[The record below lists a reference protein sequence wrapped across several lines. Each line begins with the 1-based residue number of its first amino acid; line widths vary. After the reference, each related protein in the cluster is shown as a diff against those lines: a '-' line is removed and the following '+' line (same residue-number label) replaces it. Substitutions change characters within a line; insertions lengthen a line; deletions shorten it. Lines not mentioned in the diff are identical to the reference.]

1 MLNYFLSIC
10 FLLFV
15 NFNLF
20 AKNIGSDTG
29 YKIPRFVSLKS
40 NDVNLRIGSSTN
52 YPIIL
57 KYTIKA
63 LPVEVIDEYQVWRK
77 INDIEGNQGW
87 IHKTLIQGDRYAI
100 INQEYNSSVQIYSK
114 PKGNK
119 IGKIGKFNIVKINTC
134 LLKWCQINYKQFKGW
149 NCSVEGSRVFEDL
162 PEEAKTYIH
171 FLSSEIGVPIEII
184 SIGPKRHQILNL
196 Q

>member
-1 MLNYFLSIC
+1 MIKYFLSIC
-10 FLLFV
+10 CLFFV
-15 NFNLF
+15 SFNLF

-63 LPVEVIDEYQVWRK
+63 MPVEIIDEYQVWRK

-100 INQEYNSSVQIYSK
+100 INQQYNSSVQIYSI

-149 NCSVEGSRVFEDL
+149 VNKENL
-162 PEEAKTYIH
+162 W
-171 FLSSEIGVPIEII
+171 GVYKDEKINVPFYQTII
-184 SIGPKRHQILNL
+184 NQLWKINF
-196 Q
+196 